1 MLRSIQLNGLICQS
15 SVATGRSERKRVH
28 MARTGNDTRDL
39 ASNEGATAP
48 VAIGTTPAPAPAP
61 APAPP
66 SAPAPAPRKR
76 APRRKRG
83 VVGALKRVWI
93 LLVVL
98 VAVAIAVFCVDRLHG
113 VFGKTELTRPGAGIA
128 SDPKPFNPKVVTYE
142 IFGPPGTVATIN
154 YLNLDAQPQEAKDVA
169 LPWSITLTTTAP
181 AASANIVAQGDS
193 DTISCRITVN
203 GEVKDQ
209 NTSDGVNAQTFCLVK
224 SA

>member
-1 MLRSIQLNGLICQS
+1 
-15 SVATGRSERKRVH
+15 
-28 MARTGNDTRDL
+28 MARTRNDTRGL
-39 ASNEGATAP
+39 ASNDGATAP

-61 APAPP
+61 APP
-66 SAPAPAPRKR
+66 SAPAPRKR
-76 APRRKRG
+76 APRRKRSLF
-83 VVGALKRVWI
+83 GALKRVWI

-98 VAVAIAVFCVDRLHG
+98 VAVVIAVFCVDRLHG

-128 SDPKPFNPKVVTYE
+128 SDPKPFNPKVVIYE
-142 IFGPPGTVATIN
+142 IFGAPGASATIN

-181 AASANIVAQGDS
+181 AASANIVAQGDG

-203 GEVKDQ
+203 GEVKDEK
-209 NTSDGVNAQTFCLVK
+209 TTDGVNAQTFCLVK